1 MPTILTPEQVKEKYG
16 PMFCKSLITMV
27 DEKNGCAQVVERC
40 SSTGPKEWDI
50 VNRRRTKGIITDVR
64 DEGAI
69 VMDLVIGDRPLNFG
83 PASTE
88 LGAQGIYSLRV
99 EGDRVHTKWRGI
111 AGASVG
117 IGACLPQAD
126 DVIETIYPDDFRMGG
141 AFSAETEIV
150 TRKRVR
156 LVIGVDDTDTPQQ
169 GASWV
174 LTMQLGREC
183 PYGKFL
189 NHKIIQL
196 NPKAPNK
203 TTNCCSTAV
212 SFAATEEEV
221 PKIIEFA
228 KEFIRKGSYSD
239 DTVMTTFVGL
249 KVPEDLKKWSWDA
262 KSVLFTIDDAV
273 AAAERNGVEIHYVT
287 GNKGT
292 IGAVAA
298 IGCFDLGLKAAG
310 IPEDF
315 E

>member
-1 MPTILTPEQVKEKYG
+1 MPTILTPEQVREKYG

-27 DEKNGCAQVVERC
+27 DEKNGCAQVIETC

-50 VNRRRTKGIITDVR
+50 INRKRTVGILTDIR
-64 DEGAI
+64 DEGSI
-69 VMDLVIGDRPLNFG
+69 VMDMVIGEKSLNFG
-83 PASTE
+83 PASAE
-88 LGAQGIYSLRV
+88 LGGQGIYSLRV
-99 EGDRVHTKWRGI
+99 EGDRVHTKWKGI

-117 IGACLPQAD
+117 VGACLPQAD
-126 DVIETIYPDDFRMGG
+126 DVIETIYPDDFKMGG
-141 AFSAETEIV
+141 AHVAETEIV

-156 LVIGVDDTDTPQQ
+156 LIIGVDDTDTPQQ

-174 LTMQLGREC
+174 LTMKLGREC

-249 KVPEDLKKWSWDA
+249 KIPDDLREWSWNA
-262 KSVLFTIDDAV
+262 KTILYTLEDAV
-273 AAAERNGVEIHYVT
+273 ATAERNGVGVHFIT
-287 GNKGT
+287 GNKGS

-298 IGCFDLGLKAAG
+298 IGCFDLGLRAAG

>member
-1 MPTILTPEQVKEKYG
+1 
-16 PMFCKSLITMV
+16 
-27 DEKNGCAQVVERC
+27 
-40 SSTGPKEWDI
+40 
-50 VNRRRTKGIITDVR
+50 
-64 DEGAI
+64 
-69 VMDLVIGDRPLNFG
+69 
-83 PASTE
+83 
-88 LGAQGIYSLRV
+88 
-99 EGDRVHTKWRGI
+99 
-111 AGASVG
+111 
-117 IGACLPQAD
+117 
-126 DVIETIYPDDFRMGG
+126 MGG
-141 AFSAETEIV
+141 AFRANVDIITPKMVRVIV
-150 TRKRVR
+150 
-156 LVIGVDDTDTPQQ
+156 GVDDTDTKEK

-174 LTMQLGREC
+174 TSMKLGLEC
-183 PYGKFL
+183 PIGRFIE
-189 NHKIIQL
+189 HKIIQL